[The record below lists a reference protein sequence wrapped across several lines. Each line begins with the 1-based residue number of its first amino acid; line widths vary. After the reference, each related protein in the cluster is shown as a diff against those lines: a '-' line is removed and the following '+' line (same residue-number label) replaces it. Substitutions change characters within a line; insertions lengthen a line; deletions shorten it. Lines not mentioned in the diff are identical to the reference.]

1 MAYCP
6 RPLLRRALALTV
18 TALVALP
25 APGALAQANTRDAR
39 GAALQAERYYSSYGE
54 PANGERM
61 ALATERYLSSY
72 GTPQPSPTSSTVTVD
87 AGPTWTAAIIVG
99 TLLSVISAGIGVV
112 AGRAS
117 ARPWHV
123 TA

>member
-1 MAYCP
+1 MAHHP
-6 RPLLRRALALTV
+6 RPLPRRALALTI

-25 APGALAQANTRDAR
+25 APSAFAQATTRAPGRRPEDR
-39 GAALQAERYYSSYGE
+39 ALLQLLRRTCQWRTA
-54 PANGERM
+54 

-87 AGPTWTAAIIVG
+87 AGPTWTAAVIVG
-99 TLLSVISAGIGVV
+99 TLLSVVSAGIGVA

-117 ARPWHV
+117 ARPRHV

>member
-1 MAYCP
+1 MAHRP
-6 RPLLRRALALTV
+6 RPLPRRALALTI

-25 APGALAQANTRDAR
+25 APSALAQATT
-39 GAALQAERYYSSYGE
+39 GAALETERYYTSYGA
-54 PANGERM
+54 PADGETA
-61 ALATERYLSSY
+61 ALAAESYLSSY

-87 AGPTWTAAIIVG
+87 VGPTWTAAVIVG
-99 TLLSVISAGIGVV
+99 TLLSVVSAGIGVA

-117 ARPWHV
+117 ARSRHV